1 MVDLEKL
8 ASQYFDGK
16 ISGKDLSQMVDGN
29 ELTKSERRKVVK
41 ISEKLKKNQHAGVKK
56 EMTPRQKLRLQVKEK
71 KSLPKL
77 SKEDRRKKFQK
88 DLDSQREKESANFTV
103 CLGCKKR
110 GHFVKNCPKLDMCL
124 PTVVE
129 SSDGVCFNCGSREHT
144 LKNCDKERRDMG
156 TKSSKYDRNN
166 GPTLLPYAVCFICKQ
181 VGHIARDCPENANGL
196 YPKGGCCHI
205 CLQKDHL
212 VKDCPERT
220 EEDKLRSIFN
230 ISCMYPVIVLN

>member
-1 MVDLEKL
+1 MVDIEQL

-16 ISGKDLSQMVDGN
+16 LSGLELSQMVDRN

-41 ISEKLKKNQHAGVKK
+41 TSEKLKKKQSTESTELTA
-56 EMTPRQKLRLQVKEK
+56 RQKLRLQVKEK

-77 SKEDRRKKFQK
+77 SKEERRKKFQK
-88 DLDSQREKESANFTV
+88 DLDSEREKESANFTI

-124 PTVVE
+124 PAVVE
-129 SSDGVCFNCGSREHT
+129 SSDEGVCFNCGSREHT
-144 LKNCDKERRDMG
+144 LKNCDKER
-156 TKSSKYDRNN
+156 KSSNSKNSKYDKSN
-166 GPTLLPYAVCFICKQ
+166 GSTLLPYAVCFICKQ

-220 EEDKLRSIFN
+220 EEDKLRFGF
-230 ISCMYPVIVLN
+230 PHLNE